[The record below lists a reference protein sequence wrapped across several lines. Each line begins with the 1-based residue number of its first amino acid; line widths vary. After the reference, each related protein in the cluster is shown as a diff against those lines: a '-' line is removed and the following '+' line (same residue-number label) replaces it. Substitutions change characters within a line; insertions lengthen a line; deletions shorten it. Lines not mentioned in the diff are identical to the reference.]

1 MLKNQ
6 LIIIRDFEQMM
17 VWSVLPNT
25 TNEKAWDYWN
35 EKFPLFDFDVLEFD
49 TMNDLNEFLMGE
61 LPKM

>member
-1 MLKNQ
+1 
-6 LIIIRDFEQMM
+6 MM